1 MTLLFNAESAEA
13 RREKRG
19 YSMSFSA
26 NLRVLCV
33 ESVLLATLATAV
45 VGCRQDMHDQPKYRP
60 YRKSD
65 FFGDGRSARPLVSGT
80 VARGQLRED
89 LLFASGK
96 SGTAFTDAFPIPVD
110 EALLRRGQERY
121 RIYCSPCHGLLGRG
135 DGVIVRRG
143 YRQPSSFHVDRLR
156 QQPAGYFFD
165 VISHGFGAMPDYAPQ
180 IPLKD
185 RWAIVAYVRALQLS
199 QNAILAD
206 VPPEE
211 RGALQGTPEV
221 R

>member
-1 MTLLFNAESAEA
+1 MTP
-13 RREKRG
+13 
-19 YSMSFSA
+19 
-26 NLRVLCV
+26 LRVLC
-33 ESVLLATLATAV
+33 LLCGLFLA
-45 VGCRQDMHDQPKYRP
+45 GCRQDMHDQPKYRP
-60 YRKSD
+60 FRKSD

-80 VARGQLRED
+80 VARGELRDD

-96 SGTAFTDAFPIPVD
+96 SGTAFADTFPMPVD
-110 EALLRRGQERY
+110 EPLLRRGQERF

-143 YRQPSSFHVDRLR
+143 YRQPSSYHVDRLR

-165 VISHGFGAMPDYAPQ
+165 VISHGFGVMPDYAPQ

-185 RWAIVAYVRALQLS
+185 RWAIVAYIRALQLS
-199 QNAILAD
+199 QNASLAD
-206 VPPEE
+206 VPPPARAELE
-211 RGALQGTPEV
+211 GRP

>member
-1 MTLLFNAESAEA
+1 LL
-13 RREKRG
+13 
-19 YSMSFSA
+19 
-26 NLRVLCV
+26 V
-33 ESVLLATLATAV
+33 SVF